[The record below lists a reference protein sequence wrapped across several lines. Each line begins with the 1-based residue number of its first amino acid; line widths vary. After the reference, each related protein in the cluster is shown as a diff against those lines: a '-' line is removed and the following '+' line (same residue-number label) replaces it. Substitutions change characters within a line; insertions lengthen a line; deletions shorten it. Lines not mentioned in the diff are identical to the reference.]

1 MRISQAR
8 VPTCLPIRCLFGR
21 ISLAAER
28 LLRQNLRISEK
39 RRARAQSLCGWHLV
53 IFLAVRFGTAGRGW
67 PRLLSIISDCLSSHR
82 RRSATSIARIS
93 LGRRRGR
100 SDTNCSFET
109 ARLTS
114 PNHRVDSIRSH
125 GDKSS
130 ACALGEQHLQQS
142 TTTLLRILA
151 ARSFATRSPPASPRL
166 SITARTCSLVPLPH
180 VAPHFA
186 LVPTTP
192 YHRFRGRY
200 RHVQIPQPWSFRQNR
215 RSFHSLIEPH
225 SARPE
230 GGASST
236 LGRTGPE
243 QLSIAL
249 H

>member
-1 MRISQAR
+1 MPAYPLPFWAHLTSSRAIAPPESAHLRKAQGSSTVTLRLAFGDFFWRSDSVQQAAAGQGCY
-8 VPTCLPIRCLFGR
+8 PPSATAYHPIDDAPLHR
-21 ISLAAER
+21 SLG
-28 LLRQNLRISEK
+28 S
-39 RRARAQSLCGWHLV
+39 H
-53 IFLAVRFGTAGRGW
+53 LAVVAADPIPTVPSKRLGSRLRTTVWIRYAHTA
-67 PRLLSIISDCLSSHR
+67 
-82 RRSATSIARIS
+82 T
-93 LGRRRGR
+93 
-100 SDTNCSFET
+100 
-109 ARLTS
+109 
-114 PNHRVDSIRSH
+114 
-125 GDKSS
+125 SS

-151 ARSFATRSPPASPRL
+151 ARSFVTRSPPASPRL
-166 SITARTCSLVPLPH
+166 SITARTCSFVPLPH

-230 GGASST
+230 RGTSST